1 MAELETY
8 KAEKAR
14 QLSELE
20 GHAFYL
26 LDYAN
31 ALATVLANFEK
42 VSRALRKTPVDAVP
56 RRVRCS
62 TTQTRS
68 PLAAVLC

>member
-1 MAELETY
+1 LELETY

-42 VSRALRKTPVDAVP
+42 VRLPCKVPRDAVKSVP
-56 RRVRCS
+56 RRV
-62 TTQTRS
+62 
-68 PLAAVLC
+68 